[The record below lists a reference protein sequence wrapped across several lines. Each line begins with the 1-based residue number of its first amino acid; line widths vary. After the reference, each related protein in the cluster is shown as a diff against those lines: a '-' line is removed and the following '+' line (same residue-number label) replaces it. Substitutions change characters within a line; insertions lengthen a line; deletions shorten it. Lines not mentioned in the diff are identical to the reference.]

1 MAERKTIK
9 ALEEAYRAI
18 FQYLLMHKRKPSTFE
33 EYRIAYAKLC
43 DFYTRHHISS
53 YDPVVSEMF
62 RRHILRQHENG
73 MLSLNYRRLCIRLS
87 VYVDNYFEGRIL
99 TARNAGSTAKER
111 HSCNPLP
118 SDHEPSGHY
127 REMLNDYSRYLSSS
141 MSEAKAEYRVRKAK
155 LLLCYMEE
163 NGIASLADLKVPG
176 LADFYVSAVSSGES
190 YTALK
195 AHIDMFLEYSGCRG
209 LSGAIS
215 MKVRRN
221 REILP
226 AFTVPEVNKMLLS
239 IDRGTDE
246 GKRDFAL
253 IMIASCTGIRG
264 CDIISITLDDVD
276 LERKTVSF
284 RQNKTGV
291 RVTLP
296 ITDQAAVAAADYIRS
311 GRPETASTT
320 LFVSHRYPY
329 GAIPHISSVF
339 YPIMRKAGIDKENGD
354 KKGFHSFRRMLGGL
368 LLESGTD
375 FSLISQ
381 ILGHSDTSTVARY
394 MPFGIEALEI
404 CVMDL
409 PFMGDGKE
417 AGS

>member
-1 MAERKTIK
+1 MTEKKTIR
-9 ALEEAYRAI
+9 ALEEAYRAV
-18 FQYLLMHKRKPSTFE
+18 FQHLLVHKRKPSTFE

-43 DFYTRHHISS
+43 DFYIRHRVSS

-62 RRHILRQHENG
+62 RRYILRQHENG

-87 VYVDNYFEGRIL
+87 VYVDNYFAGRIL
-99 TARNAGSTAKER
+99 TARNADSRIAER
-111 HSCNPLP
+111 YCKLSLM
-118 SDHEPSGHY
+118 DYEPSAHY
-127 REMLNDYSRYLSSS
+127 RQMLDDYSRYLSLS
-141 MSEAKAEYRVRKAK
+141 MSEAKAGYRAGKAK

-163 NGIASLADLKVPG
+163 NGKAGLKDLSVAD
-176 LADFYVSAVSSGES
+176 LADFYASAVASGES

-195 AHIDMFLEYSGCRG
+195 SHIDMFLEYSGRG
-209 LSGAIS
+209 DLSGGIS

-221 REILP
+221 HEILP
-226 AFTVPEVNKMLLS
+226 AFTVPEVNMMLLS
-239 IDRGTDE
+239 LDRETDE
-246 GKRDFAL
+246 GKRDFAM

-264 CDIISITLDDVD
+264 CDIVSITLDDAD

-284 RQNKTGV
+284 RQKKTGV

-296 ITDQAAVAAADYIRS
+296 ITDQAAAATADYIRS

-339 YPIMRKAGIDKENGD
+339 YPIMQKAGIDKTKGD

-375 FSLISQ
+375 FPLISQ

-394 MPFGIEALEI
+394 MPFGMEALEI

-409 PFMGDGKE
+409 PSMGGGKE

>member
-1 MAERKTIK
+1 MTEKKAIR
-9 ALEEAYRAI
+9 ALEEAYRAV
-18 FQYLLMHKRKPSTFE
+18 FQHLLVHKRKPSTFE

-43 DFYTRHHISS
+43 DFYHRHRVSS

-62 RRHILRQHENG
+62 RRHILRQYENG
-73 MLSLNYRRLCIRLS
+73 MLSLNYRRMFIRLS

-99 TARNAGSTAKER
+99 TARNADSTVRER
-111 HSCNPLP
+111 YSCNPLP
-118 SDHEPSGHY
+118 SDYEPSWHY
-127 REMLNDYSRYLSSS
+127 REMLEDYGRYLSSS
-141 MSEAKAEYRVRKAK
+141 MSEAKAGYRISKAK
-155 LLLCYMEE
+155 LLLRYMEE
-163 NGIASLADLKVPG
+163 NGKAGLEDLSIAD
-176 LADFYVSAVSSGES
+176 LADFYAAAIASGES

-195 AHIDMFLEYSGCRG
+195 SYIDMFLEYSGCRG

-239 IDRGTDE
+239 IDRETDE

-253 IMIASCTGIRG
+253 IIIASCTGIRG
-264 CDIISITLDDVD
+264 CDIVSITLDDVD

-284 RQNKTGV
+284 RQKKTGV

-296 ITDQAAVAAADYIRS
+296 ITDQAAAATADYIRS

-339 YPIMRKAGIDKENGD
+339 YPIMRKAGIDKANGD

-381 ILGHSDTSTVARY
+381 ILGHSDTSAVARY
-394 MPFGIEALEI
+394 MPFGMEALEI

-409 PFMGDGKE
+409 PSKDDGKE

>member
-1 MAERKTIK
+1 MTEKKTIK
-9 ALEEAYRAI
+9 ALEEAYRAV
-18 FQYLLMHKRKPSTFE
+18 FQHLLVHKRKPSTFE

-43 DFYTRHHISS
+43 DFYHRHRVSS

-62 RRHILRQHENG
+62 RRHILRQYENG
-73 MLSLNYRRLCIRLS
+73 MLSLNYRRLFIRLS

-99 TARNAGSTAKER
+99 TARNPDSRITER
-111 HSCNPLP
+111 CCKLLLM
-118 SDHEPSGHY
+118 DCEPSAHY
-127 REMLNDYSRYLSSS
+127 RQMLDDYRRYLSSA
-141 MSEAKAEYRVRKAK
+141 MSEAKAEYRISKAK
-155 LLLCYMEE
+155 LLLRYMEE
-163 NGIASLADLKVPG
+163 DGKAGLEDLSIAD
-176 LADFYVSAVSSGES
+176 LADFYAAAIASGES

-195 AHIDMFLEYSGCRG
+195 SYIDMFLEYSGRG
-209 LSGAIS
+209 DLSGTIS
-215 MKVRRN
+215 MKMRRN

-226 AFTVPEVNKMLLS
+226 AFTVPEVNMMLLS

-246 GKRDFAL
+246 GKRDFAM
-253 IMIASCTGIRG
+253 IMLAACTGIRG
-264 CDIISITLDDVD
+264 CDIVSMTLDDVD

-284 RQNKTGV
+284 RQKKTGV

-296 ITDQAAVAAADYIRS
+296 ITDQAAAATADYIRS

-339 YPIMRKAGIDKENGD
+339 YPIMRKAGIDKTKGD

-368 LLESGTD
+368 LLESGAD
-375 FSLISQ
+375 CSLISQ

-394 MPFGIEALEI
+394 MPFGMAALEI

-409 PFMGDGKE
+409 PSMDDGKE
-417 AGS
+417 AGL